1 MCCTSALI
9 TILSLAHITAM
20 TISITLN
27 AEPRIMPSGATLT
40 DLINQLDLDPRGVAI
55 ERNREI
61 VPKSAWTGWFW
72 WRGIGWSW
80 WCLLGEASKL

>member
-1 MCCTSALI
+1 MCCTTALI

-27 AEPRIMPSGATLT
+27 AELRIMPSGATLT

-61 VPKSAWTGWFW
+61 VPKSAWDGLVLVEGDRLELVVFV
-72 WRGIGWSW
+72 GGG
-80 WCLLGEASKL
+80 L

>member
-1 MCCTSALI
+1 MI

-27 AEPRIMPSGATLT
+27 AELRIMPSGATLT

-61 VPKSAWTGWFW
+61 VPKSTWDGLVLVE
-72 WRGIGWSW
+72 GD
-80 WCLLGEASKL
+80 KLEVVVFVGGGL